1 LKKRKEVMRM
11 DKINKIPVFEVKKL
25 YVEGEAQR
33 DFVAI
38 VEERK
43 RQAISVVSTKYSLVQ
58 SRDLFRQILQ
68 AFGDNVEYEVY
79 YRRGRAEIHIFPA
92 GEDVGISVVNSV
104 DTSTA
109 VRIHFILRT
118 NGTVV
123 YAPVEEF
130 HRLHVGNAFQATVN
144 ASEILVKARET
155 WEAIV
160 QKLSATPLTPD
171 FLKEVREAVEE
182 KYLQETVDSF
192 ANNHHL
198 APPTAWS
205 LVLALIKQ
213 VAGRNYRSEV
223 NRLARLKEI
232 SYLLLGLALKET

>member
-1 LKKRKEVMRM
+1 M
-11 DKINKIPVFEVKKL
+11 DMSKIDRIPLFEVKKL
-25 YVEGEAQR
+25 FVEGEEQR

-38 VEERK
+38 VEEGK
-43 RQAISVVSTKYSLVQ
+43 RQAVSVVSTKYSLVQ

-68 AFGDNVEYEVY
+68 AFGDDSVEYEVY
-79 YRRGRAEIHIFPA
+79 YRHGRAEMHIFPA

-118 NGTVV
+118 DGEVV

-130 HRLHVGNAFQATVN
+130 YRLHVGNAFQATVD
-144 ASEILVKARET
+144 ASEVLTKARST
-155 WEAIV
+155 WGAIA
-160 QKLSATPLTPD
+160 QRLSSTPLTPD
-171 FLKEVREAVEE
+171 FLKEVREAVKE

-198 APPTAWS
+198 ASPTAWS

-213 VAGRNYRSEV
+213 VAGRNYRSDV